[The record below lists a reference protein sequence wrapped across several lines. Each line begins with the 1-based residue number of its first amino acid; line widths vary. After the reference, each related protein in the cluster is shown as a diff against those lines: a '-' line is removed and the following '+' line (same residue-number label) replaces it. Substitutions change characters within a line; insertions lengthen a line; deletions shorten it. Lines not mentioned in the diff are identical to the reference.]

1 MDTFHKLEAFART
14 ASGDAYAHTIA
25 RLEGILSTWMATT
38 AMPDEVG
45 VLSSGEYRAL
55 MLAAGREDLLGSS
68 PVRAFLMLDGWLQK
82 WVMETRG
89 WTSLIG
95 TRIGV

>member
-1 MDTFHKLEAFART
+1 MNTLDHLEALAK
-14 ASGDAYAHTIA
+14 AVSWDSGAHTIS
-25 RLEGILSTWMATT
+25 RLGAILSTWIKTGN
-38 AMPDEVG
+38 MPDEVG

-55 MLAAGREDLLGSS
+55 MLAAGREDLLGRS
-68 PVRAFLMLDGWLQK
+68 PVGDFLILDGWLQK

-95 TRIGV
+95 SRIGV

>member
-1 MDTFHKLEAFART
+1 MDTLNKLEALAK
-14 ASGDAYAHTIA
+14 AVSGDHVDHTVA
-25 RLEGILSTWMATT
+25 RLNAILSAWETT
-38 AMPDEVG
+38 EDMPDDVG
-45 VLSSGEYRAL
+45 VLSSGEYSAL
-55 MLAAGREDLLGSS
+55 MLAAGREDLLGRL
-68 PVRAFLMLDGWLQK
+68 PVGAFLLLDGWLQK